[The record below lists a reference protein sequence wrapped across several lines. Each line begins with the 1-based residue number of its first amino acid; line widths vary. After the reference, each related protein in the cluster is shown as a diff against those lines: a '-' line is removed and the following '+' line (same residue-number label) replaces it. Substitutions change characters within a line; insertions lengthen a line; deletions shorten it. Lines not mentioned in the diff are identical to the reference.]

1 MTKYSKTIGI
11 EARTAL
17 QMAKRQILPACL
29 KYSTLLAQNSQSNGK
44 SCTGGNPSA
53 ETKFSEPLF
62 IAPKSLEKA
71 AMELEQKIA
80 AIQNNEM
87 DFYEEAV
94 ICRDGVLPIMN
105 ELRKFAD
112 TLETITDQKYW
123 PMPTYSDLIL

>member
-1 MTKYSKTIGI
+1 
-11 EARTAL
+11 
-17 QMAKRQILPACL
+17 MAKRQILPACL
-29 KYSTLLAQNSQSNGK
+29 KYSTLLAQNIKAMENLV
-44 SCTGGNPSA
+44 PA
-53 ETKFSEPLF
+53 EILQPRQNFLNRYLSLLN
-62 IAPKSLEKA
+62 SLEKA

-112 TLETITDQKYW
+112 TLETITDQEYW